1 MSEINAAGAAWF
13 VDEPSDITDESTRA
27 TWTDAGIAAFLA
39 SLRDAYGADF
49 VDRLRLARV
58 ESDARAADA
67 GFARVVDCGVCEGPS
82 TVTGFEHLAGVG
94 HYRLDCHHLVRA

>member
-49 VDRLRLARV
+49 VDRLRLARI
-58 ESDARAADA
+58 ESDAVEGDPAPLT
-67 GFARVVDCGVCEGPS
+67 VDCRVCEGPS
-82 TVTGFEHLAGVG
+82 EVVGAHSLDSRWVRLSCGHIAG
-94 HYRLDCHHLVRA
+94 AA